1 MLKMNKVVAKVPL
14 LLIALALDW
23 FGNGVDAFGLLT
35 LNTPSSASGLW
46 SGAELLSRRDVGAQ
60 FLATATTAPSL
71 LLSSGGSGDNND
83 SNKNNELSARLAR
96 KDAALLP
103 NKLFNLSPPGPQ
115 VYPPWL
121 RGNWQV
127 ERTSFAGFLLPS
139 QTIDKARVVA
149 NPTVA
154 GFQKLSIANLPD
166 IGRDIPPYRLSI
178 DVATGLEDRAVTWR
192 SLIDAAL
199 GYKAVQQVVYN
210 PSKNPNRTSIEF
222 VSYRTTNAERIE
234 LFCNAREQS
243 HATTSATN
251 LFCCAEYVRQV
262 TFGTGSTVGVPRQVV
277 TNYANFFTSQRD
289 DEARND
295 NVVVGNLL
303 TTAYLDPQDPLYF
316 QEPNRPVVVY
326 SHNFRMNQG

>member
-1 MLKMNKVVAKVPL
+1 MLKMNKVVAKARL
-14 LLIALALDW
+14 LLIALALGW

-35 LNTPSSASGLW
+35 INTPSSASGPW

-60 FLATATTAPSL
+60 FCATATTTTAPSL
-71 LLSSGGSGDNND
+71 LLSSGGTGDIDSNS

-178 DVATGLEDRAVTWR
+178 DVTTALEDRAVTWR

-199 GYKAVQQVVYN
+199 GYQAVQQVVYN
-210 PSKNPNRTSIEF
+210 PSKNPNRISIEF
-222 VSYRTTNAERIE
+222 VPYRTTNAERIE

-243 HATTSATN
+243 HATTSATDT

-262 TFGTGSTVGVPRQVV
+262 TFGTGSTVGVP
-277 TNYANFFTSQRD
+277 
-289 DEARND
+289 
-295 NVVVGNLL
+295 G
-303 TTAYLDPQDPLYF
+303 
-316 QEPNRPVVVY
+316 
-326 SHNFRMNQG
+326 